1 MILYHGSN
9 IEIETIDLS
18 KSKPNK
24 DFGKAFYLSEE
35 MQQAKEMAAFTVD
48 RFGGKPIISSF
59 EFDRNLLDGRQLQVK
74 TFDGYSRE
82 WAEFIFSNRDTD
94 SAVNIHNYDIV
105 YGPIANDKVG
115 RQMFNYREGYID
127 IDEFMRRLH
136 YMKGVTFQYAFCTE
150 LAISKLKKI

>member
-9 IEIETIDLS
+9 IEIETINLS

-48 RFGGKPIISSF
+48 RFGGKPIITSF
-59 EFDRNLLDGRQLQVK
+59 EFDKSLLSDRQLKVK

-105 YGPIANDKVG
+105 LRTHCQ
-115 RQMFNYREGYID
+115 RQSWPTN
-127 IDEFMRRLH
+127 
-136 YMKGVTFQYAFCTE
+136 VQP
-150 LAISKLKKI
+150 S

>member
-9 IEIETIDLS
+9 TEIQKIDLS

-24 DFGKAFYLSEE
+24 DFGKAFYLSKEKL
-35 MQQAKEMAAFTVD
+35 QAEEMAAFTVD
-48 RFGGKPIISSF
+48 RFGGKPVITSF
-59 EFDRNLLDGRQLQVK
+59 EFDETLMHDKQLQVK

-94 SAVNIHNYDIV
+94 SEVNIHNYDIV

-115 RQMFNYREGYID
+115 RQMFNLREGYID
-127 IDEFMRRLH
+127 IEEFMRRLH
-136 YMKGVTFQYAFCTE
+136 YMKGITYQYAFCTE
-150 LAISKLKKI
+150 LATSKLKKL